1 MYDINKGTV
10 TISVQFFL
18 ILISNSQFIEMNNAE
33 EVHKALREEGIVC
46 DLRDKNILRLAFCP
60 MYNTPEEI
68 ALLLERLENLI
79 R

>member
-1 MYDINKGTV
+1 MNGINEE
-10 TISVQFFL
+10 ISYPL
-18 ILISNSQFIEMNNAE
+18 RLNNAM
-33 EVHKALREEGIVC
+33 EVHKTLREEGIVC

-68 ALLLERLENLI
+68 TILLELLETLM